1 MSRQDV
7 RVSLRLIGLSAVPR
21 IFAVLALF
29 CGLCLAAG
37 PVRAQGALKGNYG
50 DWQLRCDK
58 VPDKAAQKEAEQ
70 CILMQSLVD
79 DQTVVDGQ
87 KVEINLVVVVLK
99 ASDPKAESAR
109 KPILRVIA
117 PLGILLPRGL
127 GLKIDSNVIGATG
140 FVRCLANGCVAEVE
154 LDDGLIDK
162 LKKGKEA
169 LFVIFLPPDEGRGL
183 PLNLD
188 GFEKGFSM
196 LQ

>member
-1 MSRQDV
+1 MTGTAQDRTV
-7 RVSLRLIGLSAVPR
+7 TALRFFRPRLARLVP
-21 IFAVLALF
+21 VLALVAGF
-29 CGLCLAAG
+29 AAFAS
-37 PVRAQGALKGNYG
+37 PVLAQGALKEKIG
-50 DWQLRCDK
+50 DWQFRCDK
-58 VPDKAAQKEAEQ
+58 VADKPDEQ

-87 KVEINLVVVVLK
+87 KVEVNLVVVVLK
-99 ASDPKAESAR
+99 ATDPKANNAR

-127 GLKIDSNVIGATG
+127 GLKVDSEVIGSTG

-154 LDDGLIDK
+154 LDDGLIAK
-162 LKKGKEA
+162 LKAGKEA

-188 GFEKGFSM
+188 GFDKGFG
-196 LQ
+196 LLK

>member
-1 MSRQDV
+1 MIV
-7 RVSLRLIGLSAVPR
+7 RSVRFPVASAL
-21 IFAVLALF
+21 LALF
-29 CGLCLAAG
+29 ACFCLFLVSPAH
-37 PVRAQGALKGNYG
+37 AQGSLKGNFG

-58 VPDKAAQKEAEQ
+58 VPDKTAQKEAEQ

-79 DQTVVDGQ
+79 DQSVVEGQ

-99 ASDPKAESAR
+99 ASDPKTPNVR

-117 PLGILLPRGL
+117 PLGVLLPRGL
-127 GLKIDSNVIGATG
+127 GLKIDQAVIGATG

-154 LDDGLIDK
+154 LDDALIEK
-162 LKKGKEA
+162 LKAGKEA

-188 GFEKGFSM
+188 GFEKGFSQ

>member
-1 MSRQDV
+1 MTGRWARMV
-7 RVSLRLIGLSAVPR
+7 GRFWPVLP
-21 IFAVLALF
+21 VLAVFLSVF
-29 CGLCLAAG
+29 LAQDAA
-37 PVRAQGALKGNYG
+37 AQGVLKEKHG

-58 VPDKAAQKEAEQ
+58 VPDKATGKEVEQ

-79 DQTVVDGQ
+79 DQAMIDGQ
-87 KVEINLVVVVLK
+87 KAEINLVVVVLK
-99 ASDPKAESAR
+99 ATDPKAGNVR

-127 GLKIDSNVIGATG
+127 GLKVDSTVIGATG

-154 LDDGLIDK
+154 LDDGLVDK

-169 LFVIFLPPDEGRGL
+169 IFVIFLPPDEGRGL

-188 GFEKGFSM
+188 GFEKGFQL